1 MTNIILLTLPHMQLG
16 SSNLKTKGQ
25 SHVLAGVEA
34 GPSQRKYK
42 EDKK

>member
-1 MTNIILLTLPHMQLG
+1 M
-16 SSNLKTKGQ
+16 KTKGQ

-42 EDKK
+42 KKTKNKIKR

>member
-1 MTNIILLTLPHMQLG
+1 
-16 SSNLKTKGQ
+16 LKTKGQ

-42 EDKK
+42 EDKKNKIKR